1 MKLLWLSH
9 LIPYPPKGG
18 VLQRTYNMIKEV
30 SKYHEITL
38 VAFNQ
43 AGFLSASLPDQ
54 NDPLEYAKQELLK
67 CVESI
72 HVLDIPEDAIS
83 GGRYLTALKALFCGQ
98 AYNMEWLK
106 SAEARDTI
114 ASLLAEKSFDAV
126 HIDTISLCVYSD
138 LLKGLPVVLNH
149 HNFESAMLRARSKTE
164 QNPVKSLYYKYEAS
178 RLWKS
183 EVEHCRHSS
192 LNVTCSDEDA
202 ESMKAAIGDGEF
214 ISVPNGADVSYF
226 YPNSSVTVAPKSIV
240 IVGGLSWYPNREAVE
255 YFIRE
260 IWPLIKVRLPDMR
273 VDIIGRDP
281 TPEMLKL
288 AETDEL
294 FRVHGFVDDVRDYL
308 WRAQFYICPIRTGGG
323 TKLKIL
329 DALASG
335 CCIIADPFACKGIK
349 VQDGIDVTFAQT
361 PESYVD
367 AIVDL
372 LGNPEKEARL
382 RKAGPELIRNRY
394 SYLSIGKRYAE
405 ALDQLAPRRASGNGS
420 ELNAGRKDYL
430 HL

>member
-18 VLQRTYNMIKEV
+18 VLQRTYNMINEV

-54 NDPLEYAKQELLK
+54 DDPLQFAKNELLK
-67 CVESI
+67 SVESI
-72 HVLDIPEDAIS
+72 HVVSIPEDSIP
-83 GGRYLTALKALFCGQ
+83 GGRYLTALKALVSGQ
-98 AYNMEWLK
+98 AYNMEWLR
-106 SAEARDTI
+106 SSDARETI
-114 ASLLAEKSFDAV
+114 CELLVKKTFDAV

-138 LLKGLPVVLNH
+138 LFQELPVVLNH
-149 HNFESAMLRARSKTE
+149 HNFESAMLESRARTE
-164 QNPVKSLYYKYEAS
+164 PNLVKSLYYRYEAA
-178 RLWKS
+178 RLLKS
-183 EVEHCRHSS
+183 EVQYCQQSH
-192 LNVTCSDEDA
+192 LNITCSDEDA
-202 ESMKAAIGDGEF
+202 DAMKSVIGDSKF
-214 ISVPNGADVSYF
+214 LTVPNGVDISYF
-226 YPNSSVTVAPKSIV
+226 HPGRAVPVSKKSIV

-260 IWPLIKVRLPDMR
+260 IWPLIKTRIPEVS

-288 AETDEL
+288 AKIDKL

-308 WRAQFYICPIRTGGG
+308 WRTQFYLCPIRTGGG

-335 CCIIADPFACKGIK
+335 CCIIADPFACKGIN
-349 VQDGIDVTFAQT
+349 VQDGLHVMYART
-361 PESYVD
+361 PESYVN
-367 AIVDL
+367 AILKLIDD
-372 LGNPEKEARL
+372 PEKEVRL
-382 RKAGPELIRNRY
+382 REHAPELIRTSY
-394 SYLSIGKRYAE
+394 SYTGIGERYAE
-405 ALDQLAPRRASGNGS
+405 VLDDLVI
-420 ELNAGRKDYL
+420 
-430 HL
+430 